1 MTRAAGALLKL
12 CASGVAAF
20 TLATSAQGAQV
31 APLGA
36 WRATNDCFLAIFVIT
51 EGGKAQ
57 AAYLSG
63 EREENA
69 TWMWD
74 GTTLTITSP
83 SFPLDRFSAHLTGD
97 RVEADYTWHD
107 LDRDQLN
114 RQTCMFE
121 RVEPVRL

>member
-1 MTRAAGALLKL
+1 MTRAAAVLKL
-12 CASGVAAF
+12 CGCGLAMSTLVASAH
-20 TLATSAQGAQV
+20 GAQV

-36 WRATNDCFLAIFVIT
+36 WRATNECFLAVFVLT
-51 EGGKAQ
+51 EDGKAQ
-57 AAYLSG
+57 AAYQSG

-69 TWMWD
+69 MWMWD

-107 LDRDQLN
+107 LDRDELN